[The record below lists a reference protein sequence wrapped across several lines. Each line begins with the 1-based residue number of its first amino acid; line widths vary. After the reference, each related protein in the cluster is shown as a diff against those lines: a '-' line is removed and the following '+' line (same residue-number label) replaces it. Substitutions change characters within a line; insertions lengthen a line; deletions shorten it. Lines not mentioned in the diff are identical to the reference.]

1 MGYPSKETIEAFK
14 QKIEKDGLEE
24 VLGNLVNISNVNKK
38 INPIVTYLKEMIF
51 SMIDNNL
58 EEEMSAYTNGFISC
72 LDLFRRQIESE
83 SIDLED
89 LNIQLENI
97 TGWTSYLELENT
109 NLKEKIYG
117 LERRNQEL
125 QIVSTLPVDGNISGP
140 T

>member
-14 QKIEKDGLEE
+14 QIIEKDGLEE

-97 TGWTSYLELENT
+97 T
-109 NLKEKIYG
+109 
-117 LERRNQEL
+117 
-125 QIVSTLPVDGNISGP
+125 
-140 T
+140 